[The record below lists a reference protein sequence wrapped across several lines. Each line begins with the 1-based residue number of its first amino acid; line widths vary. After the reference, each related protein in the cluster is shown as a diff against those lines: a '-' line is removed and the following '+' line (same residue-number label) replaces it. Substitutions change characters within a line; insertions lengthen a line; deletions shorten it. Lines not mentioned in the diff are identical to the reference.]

1 MEEYINISLDC
12 SPFLSKIL
20 DLRVPVEL
28 TIKELIQIVSDTY
41 GIEEVKVLNP
51 SVRNQQSG
59 EILASTSS
67 LALAKDGVL
76 LKLEII

>member
-28 TIKELIQIVSDTY
+28 TVKELIQIVLETY
-41 GIEEVKVLNP
+41 GAEVKV
-51 SVRNQQSG
+51 
-59 EILASTSS
+59 
-67 LALAKDGVL
+67 
-76 LKLEII
+76 

>member
-1 MEEYINISLDC
+1 MEDYINISLDC

-20 DLRVPVEL
+20 DLRVPTEL

-41 GIEEVKVLNP
+41 GIGIKVMNP

-67 LALAKDGVL
+67 LVLAKDGVL
-76 LKLEII
+76 LKLERI

>member
-20 DLRVPVEL
+20 DLRVPTEL

-41 GIEEVKVLNP
+41 GIRIKVMNP

-59 EILASTSS
+59 EILDSTSS
-67 LALAKDGVL
+67 LVLVKDGVL
-76 LKLEII
+76 LNLERI

>member
-1 MEEYINISLDC
+1 MEEYINMSLDC

-20 DLRVPVEL
+20 DLRVPIEL
-28 TIKELIQIVSDTY
+28 TIKELLQIVSDTY
-41 GIEEVKVLNP
+41 GIGVKVMNP

-67 LALAKDGVL
+67 LALVKDGVL
-76 LKLEII
+76 LKLERI

>member
-20 DLRVPVEL
+20 DLRVPTEL

-41 GIEEVKVLNP
+41 GIGVKVMNP
-51 SVRNQQSG
+51 SVRKINSR
-59 EILASTSS
+59 E
-67 LALAKDGVL
+67 KFL
-76 LKLEII
+76 LVRAV

>member
-12 SPFLSKIL
+12 SPFLSNIL
-20 DLRVPVEL
+20 DLRVPTEL

-41 GIEEVKVLNP
+41 GIGIKVMNP

-67 LALAKDGVL
+67 LVLVKDGVL
-76 LKLEII
+76 LNLERI

>member
-20 DLRVPVEL
+20 DLRVPTEL
-28 TIKELIQIVSDTY
+28 TIKELIQIVSDAY
-41 GIEEVKVLNP
+41 GIGIKVMNP

-67 LALAKDGVL
+67 LVLVKDGVL
-76 LKLEII
+76 LKLERI

>member
-1 MEEYINISLDC
+1 MEEYVNISLDC

-20 DLRVPVEL
+20 DLRVPVGL

-41 GIEEVKVLNP
+41 SIGVKALNP

-67 LALAKDGVL
+67 LKLVKDGVL
-76 LKLEII
+76 LKLERI

>member
-12 SPFLSKIL
+12 SPCLSKIL
-20 DLRVPVEL
+20 DLRVPTEL
-28 TIKELIQIVSDTY
+28 TIKELIQIVSDAY
-41 GIEEVKVLNP
+41 GIGIKVMNP

-67 LALAKDGVL
+67 LVLVKDGVL
-76 LKLEII
+76 LNLERI

>member
-20 DLRVPVEL
+20 DLRIPTEL

-41 GIEEVKVLNP
+41 GIGIKVMNP

-67 LALAKDGVL
+67 LVLVKDGVL
-76 LKLEII
+76 LNLERI

>member
-20 DLRVPVEL
+20 DLRVPTEL

-41 GIEEVKVLNP
+41 GIEVKTLNP

-67 LALAKDGVL
+67 LTLVKDGVL
-76 LKLEII
+76 LKLERI

>member
-20 DLRVPVEL
+20 DLRVPTEL
-28 TIKELIQIVSDTY
+28 TIKELLQIVSDTY
-41 GIEEVKVLNP
+41 GIGVKVMNP

-67 LALAKDGVL
+67 LALVKDGVL
-76 LKLEII
+76 LKL

>member
-20 DLRVPVEL
+20 DLRVPTEL

-41 GIEEVKVLNP
+41 GIGIKVMNP

-67 LALAKDGVL
+67 LVLAKDGVL
-76 LKLEII
+76 LKLERI

>member
-28 TIKELIQIVSDTY
+28 TVKELIQIVLGTY
-41 GIEEVKVLNP
+41 GAEVKVFNP

-59 EILASTSS
+59 DILASTSS
-67 LALAKDGVL
+67 LALVKDGVL
-76 LKLEII
+76 LKLERI

>member
-1 MEEYINISLDC
+1 MEEYINISLNC

-20 DLRVPVEL
+20 DLRVPIEL

-41 GIEEVKVLNP
+41 GIEVKTLNP

-67 LALAKDGVL
+67 LTLVKDGVL
-76 LKLEII
+76 LKLERI

>member
-1 MEEYINISLDC
+1 MEDYINISLDC

-20 DLRVPVEL
+20 DLRVPTEL

-41 GIEEVKVLNP
+41 GIGIKVMNP

-67 LALAKDGVL
+67 LVLVKDGVL
-76 LKLEII
+76 LNLERI

>member
-20 DLRVPVEL
+20 DLRVPTEL
-28 TIKELIQIVSDTY
+28 TIKELLQIVSDTY
-41 GIEEVKVLNP
+41 GIGVKVMNP

-67 LALAKDGVL
+67 LALVIDGVL
-76 LKLEII
+76 LKLERI

>member
-20 DLRVPVEL
+20 DLRVPVGL
-28 TIKELIQIVSDTY
+28 TIKELLQIVSDTY
-41 GIEEVKVLNP
+41 SIGVKTLNP
-51 SVRNQQSG
+51 IVRNQQSG

-67 LALAKDGVL
+67 LKLVKDGVL
-76 LKLEII
+76 LKLERI

>member
-28 TIKELIQIVSDTY
+28 TVKELIQIVL
-41 GIEEVKVLNP
+41 GI
-51 SVRNQQSG
+51 QSKCKKSAVWG
-59 EILASTSS
+59 YTC
-67 LALAKDGVL
+67 
-76 LKLEII
+76 

>member
-1 MEEYINISLDC
+1 MEGYINISLDC

-41 GIEEVKVLNP
+41 GIEVKVLNP

-76 LKLEII
+76 LKLERI

>member
-1 MEEYINISLDC
+1 MGEYINISLDC

-20 DLRVPVEL
+20 DLRVPTEL
-28 TIKELIQIVSDTY
+28 TIKELLQIVSDTY
-41 GIEEVKVLNP
+41 GIGVKVMNP

-67 LALAKDGVL
+67 LALVKDGVL
-76 LKLEII
+76 LKLERI

>member
-1 MEEYINISLDC
+1 MEDYINISLDC

-20 DLRVPVEL
+20 DLRVPVGL

-41 GIEEVKVLNP
+41 GIGIKILNP

-59 EILASTSS
+59 EVLASTSS
-67 LALAKDGVL
+67 LSLVKDGVL
-76 LKLEII
+76 LKLERI

>member
-20 DLRVPVEL
+20 DLRVPTEL

-41 GIEEVKVLNP
+41 GIGVKVMNP

-67 LALAKDGVL
+67 LALVKDGVL
-76 LKLEII
+76 LKLERI

>member
-41 GIEEVKVLNP
+41 GIGVKVMNP

-76 LKLEII
+76 LKLERI

>member
-20 DLRVPVEL
+20 NLRVPTEL
-28 TIKELIQIVSDTY
+28 TIKELLQIVSDTY
-41 GIEEVKVLNP
+41 GIGVKVMNP

-67 LALAKDGVL
+67 LALVKDGVL
-76 LKLEII
+76 LKLERI

>member
-1 MEEYINISLDC
+1 MGEYINISLDC

-20 DLRVPVEL
+20 DLRVPTEL

-41 GIEEVKVLNP
+41 GIGIKVMNP

-67 LALAKDGVL
+67 LVLVKDGVL
-76 LKLEII
+76 LNLERI

>member
-1 MEEYINISLDC
+1 MEEYVNISLDC

-41 GIEEVKVLNP
+41 GIEVKVLNP

-76 LKLEII
+76 LKLERI

>member
-20 DLRVPVEL
+20 DLRVPTEL

-41 GIEEVKVLNP
+41 GIGVKVMNP

-67 LALAKDGVL
+67 LVLVKDGVL
-76 LKLEII
+76 LKLERI

>member
-20 DLRVPVEL
+20 DLRVPTEL
-28 TIKELIQIVSDTY
+28 TIKELIQLVSDAY
-41 GIEEVKVLNP
+41 GIGIKVMNP

-67 LALAKDGVL
+67 LVLVKDGVL
-76 LKLEII
+76 LNLERI

>member
-20 DLRVPVEL
+20 DLRVPTEL

-41 GIEEVKVLNP
+41 GIGVKVMNP

-67 LALAKDGVL
+67 LAVVKDGVL
-76 LKLEII
+76 LNLERI

>member
-20 DLRVPVEL
+20 DLRVPTEL

-41 GIEEVKVLNP
+41 GIGIKVMNP

-67 LALAKDGVL
+67 LVLVKDGVL
-76 LKLEII
+76 LNLERI

>member
-20 DLRVPVEL
+20 DLMVPTEL

-41 GIEEVKVLNP
+41 GIGVKVMNP

-67 LALAKDGVL
+67 LAVVKDGVL
-76 LKLEII
+76 LKLERI

>member
-20 DLRVPVEL
+20 DLRVPTEL
-28 TIKELIQIVSDTY
+28 TIKELIQIVSDAY
-41 GIEEVKVLNP
+41 GIGIKVMNP

-67 LALAKDGVL
+67 LALVKDGVL
-76 LKLEII
+76 LKLERI

>member
-12 SPFLSKIL
+12 SPFLSKVL

-28 TIKELIQIVSDTY
+28 TIKELIQVVSDTY
-41 GIEEVKVLNP
+41 VIEVKVLNP

-76 LKLEII
+76 LKLERI

>member
-20 DLRVPVEL
+20 DLRVPTEL

-41 GIEEVKVLNP
+41 GIGVKVMNP

-67 LALAKDGVL
+67 LAVVKDGVL
-76 LKLEII
+76 LKLERI